1 MMSTKYAYPAIFTP
15 EEDGGFSVV
24 FPDLE
29 GCFTCGDDMADA
41 LFMAEDALALVLYGY
56 ESDGREIPAPSKME
70 DFKLNDGEFVNS
82 VACDTME
89 YRKRFNNK
97 AVKKTLTIPEWL
109 NETAMAMNINFSQ
122 VLQDAALHEPRVQL
136 YSDYTARPYAG
147 DYRDLLTRQICSPVR
162 WKQIIVHMREQGI
175 DTFVELGPGKT
186 LSGMIQKTDSAAKT
200 LHVEDAESLAKTLEE
215 LQC

>member
-70 DFKLNDGEFVNS
+70 NLKLNDGEFVNS

-122 VLQDAALHEPRVQL
+122 VLQDAL
-136 YSDYTARPYAG
+136 
-147 DYRDLLTRQICSPVR
+147 
-162 WKQIIVHMREQGI
+162 
-175 DTFVELGPGKT
+175 
-186 LSGMIQKTDSAAKT
+186 IQK
-200 LHVEDAESLAKTLEE
+200 VGN
-215 LQC
+215 Q

>member
-122 VLQDAALHEPRVQL
+122 VLQDAL
-136 YSDYTARPYAG
+136 
-147 DYRDLLTRQICSPVR
+147 
-162 WKQIIVHMREQGI
+162 
-175 DTFVELGPGKT
+175 
-186 LSGMIQKTDSAAKT
+186 IQK
-200 LHVEDAESLAKTLEE
+200 VGNR
-215 LQC
+215 